1 MNNRQQE
8 IIKVLTES
16 KDWLNGKQLAEFF
29 HVTSRTIRS
38 DIETINFELNT
49 KLIISNPH
57 YGYKIDSKAK
67 VKNHTITSKIPQT
80 SEDRYLYIL
89 KKLLFDNHEIS
100 LRRLQEELF
109 VSETTIEKEI
119 TKIRKMVKI
128 YPDLEIKR
136 TKNYVVIIGNEENK
150 RKLYKNM
157 LSIETN
163 GNFVNLDRMNTF
175 FPGFDLIKVKNIFRD
190 ACSKHNFAIKEAAF
204 PMLMTHIGIS
214 IDRMQKSNYIYFEN
228 DEKRSDTKE
237 YQIASD
243 FYDQIKKE
251 IKIQPAEAEIALL
264 ADILIGRGNI
274 SATLDDRE
282 INLEQLINEI
292 MEGIY
297 NVYHIDMRQDDE
309 LVIGLKSHISLLIQR
324 VKNKTE
330 IENIFLSDIKKN
342 YPMIFD
348 IGTYIAHYIQETL
361 NLKISESEIGFLA
374 LHIGSAYERANMNN
388 VYKAVLIIPHN
399 QSFADLCTSK
409 LSLQFQH
416 RMQISN
422 VLNYYEEKEIN
433 ILCPDLVLTTT
444 PLDHNLSIPVVPI
457 SIFINTKDE
466 SKILNTLNELDK
478 TRLSFAFMTKIIKIT
493 SPKFFYKDLNLKTP
507 KEIIEYISNDLYKEN
522 IVDIDFKDKVLQREQ
537 LSPASFACS
546 IATPHAFGVEIK
558 QSTIA
563 IAFLKEPIQW
573 GDFKVKIVL
582 LLAVQ
587 EQDAEILRLFFEW
600 LSYTINSP
608 EQFTKLLN
616 VNNYDE
622 FILELIA

>member
-57 YGYKIDSKAK
+57 YGYKIDSKTK
-67 VKNHTITSKIPQT
+67 VKNHTIASKIPQT

-433 ILCPDLVLTTT
+433 MLCPDLVLTTT